1 LAPRFSFPRSR
12 RFFFA
17 VTLHPAQQHQRG
29 SAMPGRDFRR
39 RVPVW
44 LSVFALLAGGVAE
57 GRDKTDILILK
68 NGDRITG
75 EIVKLEYG
83 KLQFKTD
90 DMGTLSVEWPAVA
103 KLESQYTF
111 DVETVTGQRYLGV
124 ISASDDVQ
132 RLVVVDEQHTTEL
145 DALTVSRIAQVEETF
160 LKRVNGSLS
169 FGYNFTKS
177 SDITTLSTHFD
188 ASYRAETIAMGLGID
203 ITSTTSP
210 EEGTL
215 DRDQIT
221 FNYQWLRPRRN
232 FWAGLASIERNEEL
246 GIEGRLQGGGAY
258 GHYFRQT
265 SFSELAGL
273 IGVVGNQEWV
283 TGEEGGQQ
291 SIEGLLGGV
300 WRIFRFADPETSLTS
315 SAALYP
321 SITESNRYR
330 GAFDLTLRQEIISD
344 FYIDLSLYYDYDSQ
358 PPGEDPV
365 KDDYGIVT
373 SLGYTF

>member
-1 LAPRFSFPRSR
+1 
-12 RFFFA
+12 
-17 VTLHPAQQHQRG
+17 
-29 SAMPGRDFRR
+29 MPGRDFRGT
-39 RVPVW
+39 VKVC
-44 LSVFALLAGGVAE
+44 LSAIALLACGVAE

-75 EIVKLEYG
+75 EIAKLEYG

-111 DVETVTGQRYLGV
+111 DVEVVTGQRYLGV
-124 ISASDDVQ
+124 ISASDDGG
-132 RLVVVDEQHTTEL
+132 RFVVVDEQQTVEL
-145 DALTVSRIAQVEETF
+145 DPLAVSRIAQIEETF
-160 LKRVNGSLS
+160 WKRVNGSLS
-169 FGYNFTKS
+169 FGYNFSKS
-177 SDITTLSTHFD
+177 SDIKTVSTHFD
-188 ASYRAETIAMGLGID
+188 ASYRAETVAMALGVD

-210 EEGTL
+210 DQGTL

-232 FWAGLASIERNEEL
+232 FWAGLASLERNEEL
-246 GIEGRLQGGGAY
+246 GIEGRLQGGGAF
-258 GHYFRQT
+258 GHFFRQT

-291 SIEGLLGGV
+291 SLEGLLGAT
-300 WRIFRFADPETSLTS
+300 WRIFRFSDPETSLTS
-315 SAALYP
+315 SLAYYP

-330 GAFDLTLRQEIISD
+330 GSADLTLRQEIIDD
-344 FYIDLSLYYDYDSQ
+344 FYIDLSVYYDYDSQ

-373 SLGYTF
+373 SIGYTF